1 MEKEYFCS
9 YTEYVSGNL
18 SRVGC
23 CTIHINDDIADKMA
37 FTKQEVAKEIDSNPE
52 DIVLVAFNVI

>member
-9 YTEYVSGNL
+9 YTEYVNGKL
-18 SRVGC
+18 SRAGC
-23 CTIHINDDIADKMA
+23 CTININDDIADKMT
-37 FTKQEVAKEIDSNPE
+37 FTKQEVAKEIGSNPE